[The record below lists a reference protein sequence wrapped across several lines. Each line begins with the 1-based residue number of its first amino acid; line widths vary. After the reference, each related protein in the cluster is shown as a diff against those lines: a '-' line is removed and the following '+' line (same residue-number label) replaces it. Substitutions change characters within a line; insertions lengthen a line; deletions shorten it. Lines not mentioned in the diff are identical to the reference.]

1 MTPQGGPHS
10 SNSANSMSAYPPT
23 HQSPMGGPSPG
34 NRNWNQA
41 QGGFGGPGMTPQGYG
56 NVQMPGS
63 AGGYGRGDQQHSSGN
78 WAPQSAGGF
87 PSNTP
92 SNNFGAYQG

>member
-10 SNSANSMSAYPPT
+10 SNSATPMSAYPPT

-34 NRNWNQA
+34 PRNWNQP
-41 QGGFGGPGMTPQGYG
+41 QGGFGGPGMAPQGYG

-78 WAPQSAGGF
+78 WAPQSVGGF
-87 PSNTP
+87 PSSA
-92 SNNFGAYQG
+92 SNSNFGGYQG